1 MSTTPATPAIPGLDD
16 SNRRVPPSVGD
27 TRYPLGLPAGSV
39 RAFLAFSVLGLLW
52 ALVLTYR
59 NQEPRQDL
67 PPIYPYLQFLMVLIL
82 AHYFAAHGS
91 SIGGPAR
98 KRSPLFLPRGS
109 VRLLLTAGVVG
120 LIVWFVYHWDEYGNL
135 TTLPTLPYQLPL
147 VLLGG
152 FLAGYLVHRLARR
165 LSGENFPFWFQDV
178 EAWLAL
184 ISVLA
189 LVGALVFHVLIL
201 PTLDNPGQWEFRH
214 SEITNPILAGIISF
228 YFGAR
233 S

>member
-1 MSTTPATPAIPGLDD
+1 MSTTPAAHAIPGLDD
-16 SNRRVPPSVGD
+16 SNRRVPPTVGD

-59 NQEPRQDL
+59 SKEHPL
-67 PPIYPYLQFLMVLIL
+67 PPIYPYLQFLMALIL

-98 KRSPLFLPRGS
+98 QRSPLFLPRGS

-120 LIVWFVYHWDEYGNL
+120 LIVWFIYHWDEYGPEAV
-135 TTLPTLPYQLPL
+135 LPTLPFQLPIA
-147 VLLGG
+147 LLSG
-152 FLAGYLVHRLARR
+152 FLAGYLIHKVVRK
-165 LSGENFPFWFQDV
+165 LSGENFPFWFQDL
-178 EAWLAL
+178 EAW
-184 ISVLA
+184 VA
-189 LVGALVFHVLIL
+189 LVSVFALAAALVFHVLIL
-201 PTLDNPGQWEFRH
+201 PTLENADQWQFKH
-214 SEITNPILAGIISF
+214 SDIADPILAGMISF

>member
-1 MSTTPATPAIPGLDD
+1 MSTSPVTPPIPGLDD

-59 NQEPRQDL
+59 GQEL
-67 PPIYPYLQFLMVLIL
+67 PPIYPYLQFLIALIL

-98 KRSPLFLPRGS
+98 QRSPLFLPRGS
-109 VRLLLTAGVVG
+109 VRLLLTAGIVG
-120 LIVWFVYHWDEYGNL
+120 LIVWFIYHWEEYGAAAV
-135 TTLPTLPYQLPL
+135 LPTLPYQLPIA
-147 VLLGG
+147 LLSG
-152 FLAGYLVHRLARR
+152 FLAGYIIHRIVHK

-184 ISVLA
+184 VSVLA
-189 LVGALVFHVLIL
+189 LAGALVFHVLIL
-201 PTLDNPGQWEFRH
+201 PSLDNPDQWEFKH